1 MRIAK
6 CDHATSK
13 PVDLLVP
20 FKTGPVNP
28 TGFIVLAVSVV
39 ISALRAAEFVAAQEH
54 RYAARDQ
61 QGQKKVLNLAFPQG
75 LDSGIRR
82 FAFGAI
88 VLAEVGVGTVMVVF
102 SVCFIVLV
110 AITHHVVQSEAVVAG
125 DEVDAALGAFA
136 RIGIDVGT
144 PADAAGKQTEHPLI
158 AAPEAP
164 DIIPVSAVPL
174 RPTPL

>member
-39 ISALRAAEFVAAQEH
+39 IAALRAAEFVAAQEH
-54 RYAARDQ
+54 RYTARDQ
-61 QGQKKVLNLAFPQG
+61 QGQKEVLNLAFPQG
-75 LDSGIRR
+75 LDPGIRR
-82 FAFGAI
+82 LAFTAV
-88 VLAEVGVGTVMVVF
+88 VLAEVGVGTVMVAF

-125 DEVDAALGAFA
+125 DEIDAALGAFA
-136 RIGIDVGT
+136 RLGVDVGT
-144 PADAAGKQTEHPLI
+144 AADTAGGQTQQP
-158 AAPEAP
+158 PP
-164 DIIPVSAVPL
+164 PPPRTPGPNPVF
-174 RPTPL
+174 